1 MTIFLTI
8 GIIIAA
14 YLIGSIPFGIIIA
27 RLTQIGDLR
36 KIGSGNI
43 GASNVFRSGNKIAA
57 LCTLL
62 LDAGKGFIGVL
73 LAWVLME
80 DTNVTAI
87 AAVAC
92 VLGHCYPVWLGFK
105 GGKGIA
111 TGFGALLFL
120 APYAILLLVTLWFIL
135 VAILRIASVGSLV
148 ICIATPVLIFWLTG
162 PPERTPYT
170 IMSLILAA
178 IIIWRHR
185 SNIRLLIRG
194 KESKIGS

>member
-62 LDAGKGFIGVL
+62 LDAGKGFIGVF

-87 AAVAC
+87 VAVAC

-162 PPERTPYT
+162 APERTPYT